1 MRNPFSDL
9 LEGSARP
16 SRTVVGLM
24 SGTSA
29 DSIDVAVCRMQ
40 GTGPEVKL
48 LHYSDHAHDAKVK
61 RLVYAAADLNVRGI
75 AELNVRVGEAFAAA
89 CLAAL
94 EEASIAPGEV
104 DLIGSHG
111 RTIYHHSGVA
121 GALKATL
128 QVGDGDIIAVR
139 TGRYVISDFRA
150 RDIAAGGEGAP
161 LSPVADAI
169 LFASREPGKGRR
181 RAVLNLG
188 GIANLTV
195 LDQDPARVFGFD
207 TGPANA
213 PLDRLARILSGGAFA
228 CDHDGRFARAGR
240 VNDSLLAN
248 LLEHDPF
255 LARRP
260 PKSTGFEVYGDA
272 FVAHAAALHGGHD
285 ADLMATL
292 TEFVA
297 RTIALGL
304 LHCAGTDTPVEEIVI
319 AGGGV
324 KNPALMQRI
333 AAALA
338 PIPVRRSDELGVPSD
353 AREAMAFA
361 VLADLTLRG
370 VAACLPAVTGAT
382 APKLL
387 GKLSFP
393 YRDTVEIAVTG
404 RRDKTCDILVPT
416 LCVGTHVWDAPRP
429 DDPQAGYEPQRRGAS
444 KTGFPRGA
452 WERDQRR

>member
-1 MRNPFSDL
+1 MTHPFCDL
-9 LEGSARP
+9 LDRGSRQ
-16 SRTVVGLM
+16 SRIVVGIM

-29 DSIDVAVCRMQ
+29 DSIDVAVCRMK
-40 GTGPEVKL
+40 GRGPEVEL
-48 LHYSDHAHDAKVK
+48 LHYAERAHDPDVK
-61 RLVYAAADLNVRGI
+61 HLVYAAADLDVRGI
-75 AELNVRVGEAFAAA
+75 AELNVRLGEAFAAA

-94 EEASIAPGEV
+94 DEASIAPAEV
-104 DLIGSHG
+104 DLIGCHG
-111 RTIYHHSGVA
+111 QTVYHHSGVA
-121 GALKATL
+121 GALRATL

-150 RDIAAGGEGAP
+150 RDIAASGEGAP

-169 LFASREPGKGRR
+169 LFANRDTGRRRR

-213 PLDRLARILSGGAFA
+213 PLDRLARILSRGEFA
-228 CDHDGRFARAGR
+228 CDQDGRFARAGR
-240 VNDSLLAN
+240 VNDALLAD
-248 LLEHDPF
+248 LLENDPF

-260 PKSTGFEVYGDA
+260 PKSTGFEVYGDE

-285 ADLMATL
+285 ADLVATL

-304 LHCAGTDTPVEEIVI
+304 LQCAGIDPPVEEIVV

-361 VLADLTLRG
+361 VLADMTLRG
-370 VAACLPAVTGAT
+370 VAAFLPPVTGAN

-393 YRDTVEIAVTG
+393 
-404 RRDKTCDILVPT
+404 
-416 LCVGTHVWDAPRP
+416 
-429 DDPQAGYEPQRRGAS
+429 
-444 KTGFPRGA
+444 
-452 WERDQRR
+452 